1 MLHYMKELSL
11 KQLEE
16 AAKEA
21 GLDLYPKELGEGLY
35 ALAPGVISGR
45 RGLKAFDEVMKKN

>member
-1 MLHYMKELSL
+1 MKELSL